1 MKSRIAAKHPR
12 AEVAVGISLA
22 AILHGL
28 LVGAAICA
36 NASPSHLAPSA
47 HAFIAVSLSP
57 PPGKTVVRPEALP
70 ALGIG
75 NPVSPRRIDERGPG
89 KRSHVQPSRPM
100 GLREPSEIARA
111 EKPAEAVGPPTNEAL
126 ASTGDGESTQATGD
140 GPAGASS
147 PGPKSAGAGVG
158 GLGQENSPP
167 PAATPIRV
175 AAHPLVHPRPPYP
188 REARL
193 SGWEGTVVLRILV
206 DTEGQPAQ
214 VTIAASSGHA
224 LLDDSALATARA
236 WRFSPALENGRPTA
250 MVHEVRFRFRLDEGV
265 G

>member
-1 MKSRIAAKHPR
+1 MEEP
-12 AEVAVGISLA
+12 G
-22 AILHGL
+22 
-28 LVGAAICA
+28 
-36 NASPSHLAPSA
+36 SP
-47 HAFIAVSLSP
+47 
-57 PPGKTVVRPEALP
+57 TE
-70 ALGIG
+70 
-75 NPVSPRRIDERGPG
+75 
-89 KRSHVQPSRPM
+89 Q
-100 GLREPSEIARA
+100 
-111 EKPAEAVGPPTNEAL
+111 AL
-126 ASTGDGESTQATGD
+126 ASTGNGD
-140 GPAGASS
+140 SNQPAGNGYTETSGRGS
-147 PGPKSAGAGVG
+147 PAIHGGTSGPDHG
-158 GLGQENSPP
+158 NSPP
-167 PAATPIRV
+167 PAVTPIRV

-224 LLDDSALATARA
+224 LLDDAALATARA